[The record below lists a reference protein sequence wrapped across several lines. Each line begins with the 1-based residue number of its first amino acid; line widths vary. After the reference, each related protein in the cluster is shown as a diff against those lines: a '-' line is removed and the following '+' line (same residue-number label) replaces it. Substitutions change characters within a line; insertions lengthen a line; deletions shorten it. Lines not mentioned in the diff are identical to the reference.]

1 MHYAFELTGL
11 PTDDT
16 LALITSNRFLQE
28 SGFAAGQIAFLVR
41 AVLSWVHGAHTF
53 KFGYN
58 GDHAIEHGDFT
69 PVNVRPNLS
78 FHTLF
83 DLVQD
88 NVYQYAFNAYDP
100 LTGQAG
106 KVVFG
111 GQTNPF
117 GFFAQDSWNVK
128 SNLSLTLALRWDG
141 FTNHTA
147 WGNSGFQFYNLTLG
161 SGSTLNQQTAGATVG
176 QVSGVFSSS
185 QTNYWS
191 PRIGF
196 AWDPTKS
203 GNWGV
208 RGGVGVYREWVTL
221 GQSVDQMRNNPPG
234 PISQTFTNTVTYNG
248 FTTPLGNYFALPSS
262 GSYPYNFPLPPITP
276 GTQNAAGGL
285 TRPHW
290 LHSKR

>member
-111 GQTNPF
+111 GQTSPF
-117 GFFAQDSWNVK
+117 GFFAQDSWKVK
-128 SNLSLTLALRWDG
+128 SNLSLTLALRWDD

-161 SGSTLNQQTAGATVG
+161 SGSILNQQIAGATVG